1 MYSIG
6 YPVGY
11 HGPGGACDALIPSLA
26 FRHVIARRNKY
37 LGSRPI
43 FSISCGVSVKQF
55 AQDGKRAKSRSA
67 LPASQ
72 RADSEVQV
80 QLEVVCT
87 AEACRGETRWMG
99 LLGGRTMMMYMCVSV
114 VGLGDRSRLWLARH
128 DCKLSASHGQ
138 DRRGA
143 RC

>member
-26 FRHVIARRNKY
+26 FHHVIARRNKY

-43 FSISCGVSVKQF
+43 FSISCGVSVKQLSKTGSGQSL
-55 AQDGKRAKSRSA
+55 AQ
-67 LPASQ
+67 PCQ

-87 AEACRGETRWMG
+87 AEACRGETRWVG
-99 LLGGRTMMMYMCVSV
+99 LLGGRTMMMYMCV
-114 VGLGDRSRLWLARH
+114 
-128 DCKLSASHGQ
+128 
-138 DRRGA
+138 
-143 RC
+143 